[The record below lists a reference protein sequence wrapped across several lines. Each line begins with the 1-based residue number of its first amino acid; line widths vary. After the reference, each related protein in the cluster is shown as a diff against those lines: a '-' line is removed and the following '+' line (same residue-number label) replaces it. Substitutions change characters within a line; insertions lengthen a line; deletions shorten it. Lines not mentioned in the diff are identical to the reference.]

1 LSQQHSRDKHVQRL
15 PDPDPRR
22 EPHVPKSVKT
32 VPDTDAVSVGPIRRV
47 RLVPELIQTSSSEVD
62 LVVDGKSKKN
72 NVLFAE
78 DGVDMT
84 LSMNS
89 TVN

>member
-1 LSQQHSRDKHVQRL
+1 M
-15 PDPDPRR
+15 
-22 EPHVPKSVKT
+22 PKSVKT
-32 VPDTDAVSVGPIRRV
+32 VLDTDAALVVPIRRV
-47 RLVPELIQTSSSEVD
+47 KLVPELIHSSSLEVD

-89 TVN
+89 TVY